1 MYKKLYL
8 KSLELAAH
16 KSSEFYLAL
25 VSFIESS
32 FFPIPPDVMIVPM
45 VMARKDRFIRIF
57 LNATIFSVLGGIF
70 GYFIGFIFSDLA
82 MSVVEFYN
90 YEDKVNN
97 LKARLSEGS
106 GLYIWLITLFLA
118 GFTPLP
124 FKVFTITSGLISF
137 NIFIFIIICLISRG
151 LRFFIVSYF
160 TFRFGEP
167 FVNFIEKKGALWST
181 VVGLLLITLFIL
193 IYNINSLI
201 SKY

>member
-97 LKARLSEGS
+97 LKARLTERS

-167 FVNFIEKKGALWST
+167 FVNFVEKKGALWST
-181 VVGLLLITLFIL
+181 VVGLLLIPLFIL
-193 IYNINSLI
+193 IYFII
-201 SKY
+201 K

>member
-106 GLYIWLITLFLA
+106 GLYIWIITLFLA

-137 NIFIFIIICLISRG
+137 NIFVFIIICLISRG

-181 VVGLLLITLFIL
+181 VVGLLLIPLFIL
-193 IYNINSLI
+193 IYFII
-201 SKY
+201 K